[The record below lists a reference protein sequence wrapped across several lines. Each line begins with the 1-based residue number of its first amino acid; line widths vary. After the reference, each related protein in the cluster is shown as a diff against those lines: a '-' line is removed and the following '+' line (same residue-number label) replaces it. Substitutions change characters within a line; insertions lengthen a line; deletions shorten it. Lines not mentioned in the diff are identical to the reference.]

1 MSMNAFNKLRFVIQS
16 ALLLGILRLTLKV
29 LPGLKVYLK
38 STVPLALAGIT
49 GSMLRLFYNDWVPF
63 RMLVE
68 QVALMSGLIL
78 AMLLP
83 GRGLDAGRISHI
95 SCALVGLLVFLVIV
109 PVPL

>member
-1 MSMNAFNKLRFVIQS
+1 MI
-16 ALLLGILRLTLKV
+16 
-29 LPGLKVYLK
+29 
-38 STVPLALAGIT
+38 
-49 GSMLRLFYNDWVPF
+49 
-63 RMLVE
+63 VE

-83 GRGLDAGRISHI
+83 GRELGAGRISHI

>member
-1 MSMNAFNKLRFVIQS
+1 MNAFNKLRFVIQS

-63 RMLVE
+63 RMIVE

-83 GRGLDAGRISHI
+83 GRELGAGRISHI